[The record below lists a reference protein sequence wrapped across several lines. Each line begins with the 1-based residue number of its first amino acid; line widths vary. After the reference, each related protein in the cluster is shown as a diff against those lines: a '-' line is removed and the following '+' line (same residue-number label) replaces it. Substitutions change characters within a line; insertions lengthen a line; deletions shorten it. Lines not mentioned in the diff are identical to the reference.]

1 MARPRREPLDRAQT
15 NLRLP
20 RELLARIDA
29 AAADRDLGR
38 NYLICKLLE
47 EGLDRLIPASELS
60 LTRRPRIP
68 LPPDWSDT

>member
-1 MARPRREPLDRAQT
+1 LARPRREPLDRAQT

-47 EGLDRLIPASELS
+47 ESMDRLIPTENLT
-60 LTRRPRIP
+60 LTRPRAMKGGI
-68 LPPDWSDT
+68 DE